1 MSAIQIPL
9 VECPIWVATQ
19 PIDFRSSIDGLC
31 ALVVNLLKAE
41 PTRGLYIF
49 YNRPRDKI
57 KALLWHK
64 NGFMLIYKRLEQGHF
79 AFQFSENKTVMT
91 LTPREFNWL
100 LAGLDWQ
107 RMSHWKELDFGT
119 FS

>member
-1 MSAIQIPL
+1 MQIPL
-9 VECPIWVATQ
+9 VDCPIWVATQ
-19 PIDFRSSIDGLC
+19 PVDFRRSIDGLC
-31 ALVVNLLKAE
+31 AVVANVLKAE

-49 YNRPRDKI
+49 YNRSRDKV

-64 NGFMLIYKRLEQGHF
+64 NGFMLIYKRLEQGYF

-91 LTPREFNWL
+91 LTLKEFHWL

-107 RMSHWKELDFGT
+107 RMSQWKELNFDT

>member
-1 MSAIQIPL
+1 MQLSLAD
-9 VECPIWVATQ
+9 CPIGVATQ
-19 PIDFRSSIDGLC
+19 PVDFRCSIDGLC
-31 ALVVNLLKAE
+31 AVVVQVLKAE
-41 PTRGLYIF
+41 PTQGLYIF
-49 YNRPRDKI
+49 YNRQRDKI

-79 AFQFSENKTVMT
+79 AFQFSQKNTLLT
-91 LTPREFNWL
+91 LTIREFSWL

-107 RMSHWKELDFGT
+107 RMSQWKELDFDT